1 MVQLLS
7 VNVVALKYYRR
18 HSFAVLVAWMVGGL
32 VGWFVVWLAWPGCW
46 FIVGGFLIA
55 HLFVVIVVLLLAVY
69 IVSGCLILFFFS
81 VLLFF

>member
-32 VGWFVVWLAWPGCW
+32 AGLLFGWPGLAAGSLL
-46 FIVGGFLIA
+46 VGF
-55 HLFVVIVVLLLAVY
+55 
-69 IVSGCLILFFFS
+69 
-81 VLLFF
+81 